1 MQTLTRFASLVL
13 ATLLAP
19 AAFAGVYDQ
28 PYSIIATEYKAAADP
43 LERKVTVNR
52 VDDENSR
59 NNESVVAPGKHSV
72 VVDLPPRQGF
82 SQGTQ
87 KVFDLETKACMR
99 YFVVAKLETQVTQD
113 WKPVVKYDEEIKE
126 CSNRFLKGGKP

>member
-1 MQTLTRFASLVL
+1 MKSLLLIAVP
-13 ATLLAP
+13 AVLLAP
-19 AAFAGVYDQ
+19 PALAGQYDQ
-28 PYSIIATEYKAAADP
+28 PYAIITTEYKPAADP

-59 NNESVVAPGKHSV
+59 NNESVVGPGKHSV

-87 KVFDLETKACMR
+87 KIFDMETKACTR
-99 YFVVAKLETQVTQD
+99 YFVVAKLDTQVTQD
-113 WKPVVKYDEEIKE
+113 WKPVVKYEEEIKE
-126 CSNRFLKGGKP
+126 CSNRFLKGAK

>member
-1 MQTLTRFASLVL
+1 MKAWTRFAPLML
-13 ATLLAP
+13 AAAFAP

-28 PYSIIATEYKAAADP
+28 PYSIIATEYKAVADP
-43 LERKVTVNR
+43 LERKVIVNR

-72 VVDLPPRQGF
+72 VVDLPPRKGF

-87 KVFDLETKACMR
+87 KVFDVETKPCMR
-99 YFVVAKLETQVTQD
+99 YFVVAKLQTQVTQD
-113 WKPVVKYDEEIKE
+113 WTPVVKYDEEIKE

>member
-1 MQTLTRFASLVL
+1 MQALTRFAPLML

-19 AAFAGVYDQ
+19 AAVAGVYDQ
-28 PYSIIATEYKAAADP
+28 PWSIIATEYKLAADP

-72 VVDLPPRQGF
+72 VVDLPPRKGF
-82 SQGTQ
+82 STGTQ
-87 KVFDLETKACMR
+87 RIFDLETRPCTR

-113 WKPVVKYDEEIKE
+113 WKPSVKYEEEIKE
-126 CSNRFLKGGKP
+126 CSAKFLKGGKP